1 MKDPHTLN
9 YIIVQGEFRTQG
21 FTDSLVEY
29 SFVTEHHSIGTFI
42 TVVQILKS
50 KNHLATSV

>member
-9 YIIVQGEFRTQG
+9 YIIVQGEFRTWG

-50 KNHLATSV
+50 KNHLATSA